1 MPASLPTAPPP
12 LRDAALDAV
21 ARLAAELT
29 GLEAAAL
36 WLARDAGVPPRWGAF
51 GAPVQWPQLSALA
64 TLAHQGA
71 AGADGLSLAQ
81 RPVRQALAAPLRGT
95 GGSGLLMAMG
105 FEAGAMPADAPQR
118 LERLAHALGAVQDV
132 TARKQAQEETSRLA
146 MRLTTT
152 LASISD
158 AFVTLDRQGR
168 FLYVNRAS
176 EHLLGLGASALL
188 GQPIDH
194 ALTGQTVGLLRNELE
209 GALTRNRR
217 TEFEDYYPALGKWLE
232 LRAHPYAEGLA
243 VYLHDVTARRRTQEQ
258 LMLLETGIARLND
271 IVLIVEVREGQ
282 PADAR
287 IAFAN
292 DAFERLTGFTRAEA
306 IGRSVR
312 LLEHAI
318 GAKTLQDLIGAL
330 RHAASAP
337 LRRREMLLRHRNGA
351 SHWINLDVV
360 PVRGENERITHW
372 VAVARDVTERRQADD
387 RIHHLAF
394 YDPLTELPNRPLL
407 MERLQAALADSEHS
421 QHEGALMF
429 IDLDNFKVLNDTLGH
444 LRGDLLLQRVAERLT
459 RCVRRT
465 DTVARIGGDEF
476 VVLLQDL
483 GRERGAA
490 IEKARTVADKVV
502 ARMRE
507 PFDLDGYQH
516 HSSVSIG
523 VAQFNARH
531 EGVSEL
537 LKQADLA
544 MYQAKA
550 MGRNTLAFF
559 DPALQAALSASA
571 ALGADLRAGLQ
582 AGDQFLLY
590 YQPQFDRARRMV
602 GVEALLRWQHPT
614 RGLVGPGEF
623 IPIAEDTGL
632 IFPLGQWV
640 LQQVCRQLTA
650 WAQRPHTAGLSIAVN
665 ISVRRFR
672 HPEFVDQIMA
682 ALTEHGVQPSLLKLE
697 LTENLLADR
706 TEITVAKMATL
717 KRLGVTLAL
726 DDFGTGYSSLA
737 YLKRLPLDQLKI
749 DKGFV
754 ADVLTDPTDAA
765 IASAIIDLAHSL
777 NLSVIAEGVETEDQY
792 RFLMERGC
800 ELFQGFLLARPMPV
814 DALEAFMRSGHPAPS
829 AAG

>member
-490 IEKARTVADKVV
+490 ANSAGWPTSAGRA
-502 ARMRE
+502 
-507 PFDLDGYQH
+507 
-516 HSSVSIG
+516 SSSRV
-523 VAQFNARH
+523 
-531 EGVSEL
+531 
-537 LKQADLA
+537 
-544 MYQAKA
+544 
-550 MGRNTLAFF
+550 
-559 DPALQAALSASA
+559 
-571 ALGADLRAGLQ
+571 
-582 AGDQFLLY
+582 
-590 YQPQFDRARRMV
+590 
-602 GVEALLRWQHPT
+602 
-614 RGLVGPGEF
+614 
-623 IPIAEDTGL
+623 
-632 IFPLGQWV
+632 
-640 LQQVCRQLTA
+640 
-650 WAQRPHTAGLSIAVN
+650 
-665 ISVRRFR
+665 
-672 HPEFVDQIMA
+672 
-682 ALTEHGVQPSLLKLE
+682 
-697 LTENLLADR
+697 
-706 TEITVAKMATL
+706 
-717 KRLGVTLAL
+717 
-726 DDFGTGYSSLA
+726 
-737 YLKRLPLDQLKI
+737 
-749 DKGFV
+749 
-754 ADVLTDPTDAA
+754 
-765 IASAIIDLAHSL
+765 
-777 NLSVIAEGVETEDQY
+777 
-792 RFLMERGC
+792 
-800 ELFQGFLLARPMPV
+800 
-814 DALEAFMRSGHPAPS
+814 
-829 AAG
+829 